1 VIPGSLDSGE
11 PLDIKGS
18 LRTLKAWIRRYFWLW
33 IAYQT
38 IKGIITTTV
47 VWVPLVYML
56 WFK

>member
-1 VIPGSLDSGE
+1 MIPGSLDSGE